1 MQLQLQQQ
9 AATAAAAAMR
19 GDTPAAVSQQQPW
32 MMTPGLLTN
41 PGNLCLIESLRAMA
55 VAVQQP
61 SAECTAHCPPPCVM
75 TIQKTCTD
83 QWWN

>member
-41 PGNLCLIESLRAMA
+41 PCN
-55 VAVQQP
+55 
-61 SAECTAHCPPPCVM
+61 
-75 TIQKTCTD
+75 
-83 QWWN
+83 

>member
-19 GDTPAAVSQQQPW
+19 ADTPAAASQQQPW

-41 PGNLCLIESLRAMA
+41 PGNLCLIEILRAMTQRNA
-55 VAVQQP
+55 P
-61 SAECTAHCPPPCVM
+61 PTAHLPVL
-75 TIQKTCTD
+75 
-83 QWWN
+83 